1 MEAWHVLTGP
11 LRGLGGQWYGPSTS
25 TTPAGSDVN
34 INVSPPVQPATTPP
48 PRQRWSQQPVYSA
61 AVEAVG
67 SGGTRFAFQP
77 RLEKGEQH
85 EMLLTLLVI
94 VLLLALLGGGYGSTR
109 GWGYYGWSPLGLLIL
124 IVLILALTGN
134 LNF

>member
-1 MEAWHVLTGP
+1 LAV
-11 LRGLGGQWYGPSTS
+11 
-25 TTPAGSDVN
+25 
-34 INVSPPVQPATTPP
+34 
-48 PRQRWSQQPVYSA
+48 A
-61 AVEAVG
+61 AAIRRRPQV
-67 SGGTRFAFQP
+67 SGGTRFAFEP
-77 RLEKGEQH
+77 RLEKGEQR

-94 VLLLALLGGGYGSTR
+94 VLLLALLGGGYGSRR